1 MMDNLFNAKRSE
13 SKIMSSWKSLLRV
26 LLSSRSDPEFK
37 IAQVV
42 ETLDGGLLFD
52 LRQYSKGKS
61 TKNGISLPVAEAKWL
76 KNHLQSDKVKYSLE
90 HGNRTLKFEKT
101 PSSLTLHVIRSD
113 KSERMVVL
121 NKDEEKCLMENLNNL
136 MEKMLKRAIELGCET
151 DFNEFEY
158 VKEN

>member
-1 MMDNLFNAKRSE
+1 MDNLFK
-13 SKIMSSWKSLLRV
+13 SKMSSWKSLLRV

-61 TKNGISLPVAEAKWL
+61 TKNGISLPVAEAIRL
-76 KNHLQSDKVKYSLE
+76 KNYLQSDMVKYSVE

-101 PSSLTLHVIRSD
+101 PSSITLHVIRSD

-121 NKDEEKCLMENLNNL
+121 NKNEERCLMENLNNL

>member
-1 MMDNLFNAKRSE
+1 MMDSLFE
-13 SKIMSSWKSLLRV
+13 SKIAQMSSWKSLLRV

-42 ETLDGGLLFD
+42 ETLNGGLLFD

-61 TKNGISLPVAEAKWL
+61 TKNGISLPVAEAIWL
-76 KNHLQSDKVKYSLE
+76 KNNLQSDKVKYSVE

-113 KSERMVVL
+113 KSERMVIL
-121 NKDEEKCLMENLNNL
+121 NKNEEKFLMENLNNL

-158 VKEN
+158 VKES

>member
-1 MMDNLFNAKRSE
+1 MCE
-13 SKIMSSWKSLLRV
+13 I
-26 LLSSRSDPEFK
+26 
-37 IAQVV
+37 
-42 ETLDGGLLFD
+42 
-52 LRQYSKGKS
+52 
-61 TKNGISLPVAEAKWL
+61 
-76 KNHLQSDKVKYSLE
+76 QSDKVKYFVE

-113 KSERMVVL
+113 KSERMVIL
-121 NKDEEKCLMENLNNL
+121 NKNEEKFL

>member
-1 MMDNLFNAKRSE
+1 MMDNLFK
-13 SKIMSSWKSLLRV
+13 SKMSSWKSLLRV

-61 TKNGISLPVAEAKWL
+61 TKNGISLPVAEAIRL
-76 KNHLQSDKVKYSLE
+76 KNYLQSDMVKYSVE

-101 PSSLTLHVIRSD
+101 PSSITLHVIRSD

-121 NKDEEKCLMENLNNL
+121 NKNEERCLMENLNNL